1 MEKNKLS
8 YIDNIPSKIDLVVE
22 ENERLHVEM
31 ASFYKLGE
39 IQLNVDVKKNGSVE
53 IGFADFS
60 NESGTVRAKIN
71 LLEEGAK
78 AMWNLASLA
87 KNCEVKEFIPS
98 VYHHAPHTTAFVK
111 NYGISRDTSS
121 LFFLGESSIF
131 HGSVKSKT
139 RQEAKIIVFDPKCK
153 GKASPVLKIS
163 ENDVE
168 AGHGAAVGRLNE
180 NHLFYLMSRGLSR
193 EEAKRL
199 ITLGY
204 LKPIENC
211 FDNETVRLKID
222 QAIEGGI

>member
-1 MEKNKLS
+1 MAKSKLS
-8 YIDNIPSKIDLVVE
+8 YIDNIPDKIDLIVE
-22 ENERLHVEM
+22 ENEHLRVEI
-31 ASFYKLGE
+31 ATFSKLGD

-60 NESGTVRAKIN
+60 HESGTVRAKID
-71 LLEEGAK
+71 LLEEGAS
-78 AMWNLASLA
+78 ATWNLASLA
-87 KNCEVKEFIPS
+87 KNNEIKEFAPS
-98 VYHHAPHTTAFVK
+98 VYHRAPHTTAFVK
-111 NYGISRDTSS
+111 NYGISRDASS
-121 LFFLGESSIF
+121 LLFLGESSIF

-153 GKASPVLKIS
+153 GKASPVLNIS

-180 NHLFYLMSRGLSR
+180 SHLFYLMSRGLTR

-211 FDNETVRLKID
+211 FDDETIRQRID